1 MELLHIESFAKLLQF
16 SVLPVVLISG
26 VGLLLLS
33 FTNRLGR
40 TIDRARAVARELPSV
55 PQEDKKDAKKQLEIL
70 IRRSELLRIAISF
83 SALSILFSSLMI
95 IGLFFLLFVQWSSKH
110 FVLICFFISVLSIIL
125 SVGFFL
131 MDVFLTLRALKLEVK
146 RIVT

>member
-16 SVLPVVLISG
+16 SILPVVLISG

-40 TIDRARAVARELPSV
+40 TIDRARAVARELSSV
-55 PQEDKKDAKKQLEIL
+55 PQDDKGDAEKQLEIL

-83 SALSILFSSLMI
+83 SALSILFSSLMT
-95 IGLFFLLFVQWSSKH
+95 IGLFFLLFVQWSSEH
-110 FVLICFFISVLSIIL
+110 FILLCFFISVLSIIL

-146 RIVT
+146 RVIT

>member
-55 PQEDKKDAKKQLEIL
+55 PKDDKGDAEKQLEIL

-131 MDVFLTLRALKLEVK
+131 LDVFLTLRALKLEVK
-146 RIVT
+146 RVIT